1 MLGKGRGK
9 QTLRQDEDSLL
20 SAGLNGLAELGNLSI
35 ADLKVIVVLD
45 KPAKEVESERDGG
58 TQPGDILLDL
68 GA

>member
-1 MLGKGRGK
+1 MDGF
-9 QTLRQDEDSLL
+9 
-20 SAGLNGLAELGNLSI
+20 AELGNLSV

-45 KPAKEVESERDGG
+45 KSVKEVESERDGG